1 MLSLD
6 EYVGHKIRALRESRS
21 VKPEK
26 IAAYLSISLDR
37 YAALELGRR
46 PVSARHLFDLSTY
59 FEMPITYFFAGHR
72 SNEHAADSNDMRR
85 ARSDQ
90 TDDSASK

>member
-6 EYVGHKIRALRESRS
+6 EYVGYKLRALRESRS

-26 IAAYLSISLDR
+26 LAAYLSISLDR

-59 FEMPITYFFAGHR
+59 FDMPIIYFFAGHR
-72 SNEHAADSNDMRR
+72 SNEHAESNMRI
-85 ARSDQ
+85 ARSGQ
-90 TDDSASK
+90 PDDSASS

>member
-6 EYVGHKIRALRESRS
+6 EYVGRKLRALRESRS

-26 IAAYLSISLDR
+26 LSAYLSISLEC

-46 PVSARHLFDLSTY
+46 PVSARHLFDLST
-59 FEMPITYFFAGHR
+59 FFDVPITYFFAGH
-72 SNEHAADSNDMRR
+72 SSESSADDATRN
-85 ARSDQ
+85 
-90 TDDSASK
+90 TDTGQADGSASG